1 MTAVRQISVFLENR
15 KGSLAAVCSL
25 IGKNGIN
32 ILALSI
38 VEKDSFGVCRMILNS
53 TEKAA
58 EILKKRG
65 YTVRVQDVLVVKV
78 PDRPS
83 GLAEVLE
90 VIEKEDISVEYLYSF
105 VENERGSAR
114 LIFRLSDAMP
124 DLVDDGLYCLEK
136 TWKDSPDLCRKVR
149 RASSKSSTG

>member
-90 VIEKEDISVEYLYSF
+90 VIEKEDISVEYLYTF

-114 LIFRLSDAMP
+114 LIFHLSDA
-124 DLVDDGLYCLEK
+124 E
-136 TWKDSPDLCRKVR
+136 
-149 RASSKSSTG
+149 RAEAALKMKGVEIIGVPQADET